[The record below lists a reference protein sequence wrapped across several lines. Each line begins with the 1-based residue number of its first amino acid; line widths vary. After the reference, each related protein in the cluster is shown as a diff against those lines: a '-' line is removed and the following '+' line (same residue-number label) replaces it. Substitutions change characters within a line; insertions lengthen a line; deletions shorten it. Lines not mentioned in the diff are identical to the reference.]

1 MCILCCSGQLGIG
14 VTKSGFLRDEFTP
27 RYVAPFQPKSAVRKS
42 DSSPYGRK
50 AILVA
55 CGTFHSVAVEQGGAV
70 WSWGARG
77 HPTTGHNDAAVAGS
91 WGSRVNSVFNA
102 SGNTSKIMI
111 PYELVPWCNT
121 WSRPRLV
128 KALAEVIA
136 SDREDD
142 DTAVAVIKEDAPEPT
157 RVSRH
162 CRIVQVACG
171 DMHTA
176 FMSGTGRLY
185 LCGEGHVIPPFI
197 TVQTPIDDEDV
208 ERQDD
213 VDISE
218 KELTEL
224 ESSQREESRSVPDA
238 DAGVAAEAKESS
250 ERNEKSAVEAL
261 DTKGKPKETINQKIK
276 RDAESLPD
284 NVSTVYTPRSP
295 SSLWM
300 SRLAS
305 RRTVLIAAAG
315 SHMMALQDDDLVASA
330 ASARMFMNLQSE
342 QEQMQYAED
351 LGAVVRE
358 ATDAPGAISVKLE
371 EDDEDDDGNTD
382 GSIAS
387 SSANRTAKSIFEQ
400 RGYADCLLISSG
412 KILMAHRAILSARS
426 PVLRDKLIE
435 ESPGG
440 DDLDQPTQLLLPE
453 LLHGTARV
461 LLQYLYTDNI
471 PRRLIGD
478 SSMLRNLSR
487 AALQLRIPRLQ
498 VICHQLMQLNSSG
511 SSSGSKDEP
520 YYSSAVGSE
529 VIPSTLSRDFG
540 NIVGDPQYADIR
552 FIVEGRFLFA
562 HRFVLEARST
572 YFRAMFRSGMLE
584 AFVVNGKPTDIVVPD
599 SFVCLLRMLIFLYTD
614 LLPEGNDS
622 SLLEDLITADRY
634 QLSDMKCMC
643 ESMIVPTKTNWL
655 EVLRVADLVNSS
667 RLREE
672 TICFI
677 RDHLSEAF
685 LVPGAIQQSLEE
697 FPYVSQR
704 LFKMRQIAFPLPPSK
719 ILTDQVST
727 NVKLAE
733 EKKRTDFP
741 WKTVITMLVFIVIYV
756 FMIREIRFGPF
767 VPLMNLFMTVGMA
780 VVLYFQLMSA

>member
-1 MCILCCSGQLGIG
+1 
-14 VTKSGFLRDEFTP
+14 
-27 RYVAPFQPKSAVRKS
+27 
-42 DSSPYGRK
+42 
-50 AILVA
+50 
-55 CGTFHSVAVEQGGAV
+55 
-70 WSWGARG
+70 
-77 HPTTGHNDAAVAGS
+77 
-91 WGSRVNSVFNA
+91 
-102 SGNTSKIMI
+102 
-111 PYELVPWCNT
+111 
-121 WSRPRLV
+121 V
-128 KALAEVIA
+128 KALTEP
-136 SDREDD
+136 SNYGKEEEE
-142 DTAVAVIKEDAPEPT
+142 DTALPAVEGTPEPT
-157 RVSRH
+157 KVSRH

-185 LCGEGHVIPPFI
+185 LSGEGHVVPPFI
-197 TVQTPIDDEDV
+197 TVQTPIDAEDGETGKSGDINDAV
-208 ERQDD
+208 EEVQSPGRRVSASGSIEQ
-213 VDISE
+213 
-218 KELTEL
+218 
-224 ESSQREESRSVPDA
+224 
-238 DAGVAAEAKESS
+238 AGVAAEAKESS
-250 ERNEKSAVEAL
+250 ENPNTKAL
-261 DTKGKPKETINQKIK
+261 SPTGESKTPSNKKIAK
-276 RDAESLPD
+276 AAESLPD
-284 NVSTVYTPRSP
+284 NVSTVFTPRSP

-305 RRTVLIAAAG
+305 RRTLLIAASG

-330 ASARMFMNLQSE
+330 ASTRMFLNLQSE
-342 QEQMQYAED
+342 QEQMQFAED
-351 LGAVVRE
+351 LGVVVRE
-358 ATDAPGAISVKLE
+358 AADSSGVVTVKLE
-371 EDDEDDDGNTD
+371 DGDEDEDWIID

-387 SSANRTAKSIFEQ
+387 SSANRTTKSIFEQ
-400 RGYADCLLISSG
+400 RGYADCLIISSG

-435 ESPGG
+435 EAPGG

-478 SSMLRNLSR
+478 TSMLRNLSR
-487 AALQLRIPRLQ
+487 AAIQLRIPRLQ
-498 VICHQLMQLNSSG
+498 IICHQLLKLNSSG
-511 SSSGSKDEP
+511 SDSGSKEDA
-520 YYSSAVGSE
+520 YYASAVGSE
-529 VIPSTLSRDFG
+529 IIPATLSRDFG

-552 FIVEGRFLFA
+552 FIVEGRFLYA
-562 HRFVLEARST
+562 HRFILEARSS

-584 AFVVNGKPTDIVVPD
+584 AFAVNGKPTDILVPD

-634 QLSDMKCMC
+634 QLSDMKCVC
-643 ESMIVPTKTNWL
+643 ESMLVPTKTNWL

-685 LVPGAIQQSLEE
+685 IVPGAIQRSLEE

-704 LFKMRQIAFPLPPSK
+704 LFKMRQTAFPLPPSK
-719 ILTDQVST
+719 ILMDQVAT
-727 NVKLAE
+727 NMKLAE

-741 WKTVITMLVFIVIYV
+741 WKTLITMTVFAVIYIFV
-756 FMIREIRFGPF
+756 IREVNLGPF
-767 VPLMNLFMTVGMA
+767 VPLMNIAMTGGMG
-780 VVLYFQLMSA
+780 VVLYFQLMAY